1 MKMAGSLLQ
10 PCGGVYRLA
19 RGLGCLLLLAWA
31 LTGCAL
37 LPKEEVEEAPTL
49 AEPPPSRT
57 VTYTVKRGSIAEE
70 IRGLGRVAGTR
81 EADLYFT
88 AGGRVKTL
96 AVKTGDPIKQGELL
110 AQLETGDLEYQLSVA
125 QVDQQEQSQRLLQA
139 ERLAQINGIT
149 NDPLVRDLQY
159 DLERIRLR
167 LGNLKERIAAATIVA
182 PFSGRVTSVRTQ
194 EGREIKEYET
204 ILTVVDP
211 TQLEIQLEVSSQSDL
226 GRIVPRQKARVQISR
241 GQWVG
246 AAVYQVP
253 SPTEEKAPGVPE
265 RRVRLRLTDPS
276 LKMNFD
282 DLVETVIVVREKD
295 DALLVPNA
303 AVRQFFGRT
312 FVRVLEADARR
323 EVDVQTGI
331 QGATETEILVGLQ
344 EGQIVVGR

>member
-1 MKMAGSLLQ
+1 MKMALSLVH
-10 PCGGVYRLA
+10 PRAGVYRLG
-19 RGLGCLLLLAWA
+19 RGVGCLLLLTWV

-37 LPKEEVEEAPTL
+37 LPKEEVEEAPAL

-57 VTYTVKRGSIAEE
+57 VTYTVKRGHIAEE

-88 AGGRVKTL
+88 AAGRVKTL
-96 AVKTGDPIKQGELL
+96 AVQTGDAIKQGELL
-110 AQLETGDLEYQLSVA
+110 AQLETGDLEYQLRVA
-125 QVDQQEQSQRLLQA
+125 QVDLEEQSQRLSQA
-139 ERLAQINGIT
+139 ERLAEINGIK
-149 NDPLVRDLQY
+149 NDPTVRDLQY
-159 DLERIRLR
+159 DLERTRLR
-167 LGNLKERIAAATIVA
+167 ITNLRERIAAATILA
-182 PFSGRVTSVRTQ
+182 PFGGRVTSVRTQ

-211 TQLEIQLEVSSQSDL
+211 TQLEIQLEVSNQSDL
-226 GRIVPRQKARVQISR
+226 NRIVPGQKARVQIAR

-276 LKMNFD
+276 LRLNFD

-312 FVRVLEADARR
+312 FVRVLEGDARR
-323 EVDVQTGI
+323 EVDVEIGI
-331 QGATETEILVGLQ
+331 QGATETEVLVGLK